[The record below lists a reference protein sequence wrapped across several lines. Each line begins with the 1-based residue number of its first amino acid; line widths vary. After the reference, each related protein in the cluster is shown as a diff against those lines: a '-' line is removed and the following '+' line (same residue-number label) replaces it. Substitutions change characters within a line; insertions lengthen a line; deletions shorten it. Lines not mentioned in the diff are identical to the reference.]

1 MTTSIL
7 RSSIRNA
14 SSILQ
19 NFNNSGCTSSSTT
32 TRRRHATAALVLAAT
47 ATTGVAIIAVE
58 PGSLPRPQRVDCESL
73 QDSSSHQFKVHAA
86 MELQTEMQ
94 KVRLAQVMHDLHQ
107 LARERTGGAG
117 GGLDSMSALA
127 RRVTERV
134 KAVVS
139 HRANSSETDGVD
151 LRGVELDSLDQD
163 TAEQVIQAIR
173 HGKALSAESLV
184 LLMEASTRQLLQE
197 PTVIDVT
204 GRKSVSVVGDLHG
217 SLPCLHN
224 ALKIAPPGRDGLVV
238 VFDGDF
244 VDRGDQS
251 VEVLCTLLILKLAHP
266 KHVYLLRG
274 NHEDSLVAAAYGFR
288 DEVEKKF
295 HGWKEQSLLWDKIC
309 RVFAALPLCARTD
322 TAMILHGGLPSADF
336 DLSQLAEVS
345 AADRSKLE
353 TVIEP
358 HSDAEQ
364 LFADVLWSDPSAKH
378 SQMRDNAFRGIGK
391 TFGTDVA
398 ASVLKRHGLLYLV
411 RGHEVMEQGVD
422 ALACGPECEIV
433 TIFSSASYP
442 NGLGSNLGA
451 VLNLDSSGSYSSVA
465 YSYEQALHLRSER
478 SLDAICIVRNLI
490 KSNKSKLEQAL
501 VAASDNNGR
510 VSINQWCA
518 IMGATLEL
526 DDLPWSVLQPELSSA
541 VDDMID
547 CREFLDRYG
556 VRLASGAALAGGSD
570 QVEILHENHDALMTV
585 FRYLDVDR
593 NGSIDKEE
601 FRVGLG
607 VLNKRLP
614 RDRQLQ
620 NVDELFQALDLDGNG
635 VIDINEF
642 ERIFTVL

>member
-1 MTTSIL
+1 
-7 RSSIRNA
+7 
-14 SSILQ
+14 
-19 NFNNSGCTSSSTT
+19 
-32 TRRRHATAALVLAAT
+32 
-47 ATTGVAIIAVE
+47 
-58 PGSLPRPQRVDCESL
+58 
-73 QDSSSHQFKVHAA
+73 
-86 MELQTEMQ
+86 
-94 KVRLAQVMHDLHQ
+94 
-107 LARERTGGAG
+107 
-117 GGLDSMSALA
+117 
-127 RRVTERV
+127 
-134 KAVVS
+134 
-139 HRANSSETDGVD
+139 
-151 LRGVELDSLDQD
+151 
-163 TAEQVIQAIR
+163 
-173 HGKALSAESLV
+173 
-184 LLMEASTRQLLQE
+184 
-197 PTVIDVT
+197 
-204 GRKSVSVVGDLHG
+204 
-217 SLPCLHN
+217 
-224 ALKIAPPGRDGLVV
+224 
-238 VFDGDF
+238 
-244 VDRGDQS
+244 
-251 VEVLCTLLILKLAHP
+251 
-266 KHVYLLRG
+266 
-274 NHEDSLVAAAYGFR
+274 
-288 DEVEKKF
+288 
-295 HGWKEQSLLWDKIC
+295 
-309 RVFAALPLCARTD
+309 
-322 TAMILHGGLPSADF
+322 
-336 DLSQLAEVS
+336 
-345 AADRSKLE
+345 
-353 TVIEP
+353 
-358 HSDAEQ
+358 
-364 LFADVLWSDPSAKH
+364 
-378 SQMRDNAFRGIGK
+378 
-391 TFGTDVA
+391 
-398 ASVLKRHGLLYLV
+398 
-411 RGHEVMEQGVD
+411 MEQGVD